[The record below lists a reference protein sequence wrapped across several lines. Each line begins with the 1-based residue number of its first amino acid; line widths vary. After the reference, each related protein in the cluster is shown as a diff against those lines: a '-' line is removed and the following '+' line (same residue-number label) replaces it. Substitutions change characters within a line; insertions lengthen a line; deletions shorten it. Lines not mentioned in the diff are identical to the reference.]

1 MIISENPKPD
11 ILEFS
16 LLMSQTDKY
25 LNKIAEE
32 NEDYFIGH
40 SGIKLEKDVF
50 EAVKKCAVGTSF
62 DGSIQLISG
71 VSFPDIVAHKFY
83 GVEVKSTE
91 KNHWTSIGS
100 SILESTRIKDVERI
114 YLTFGKLGKPSKFL
128 SRPYEDCLSEIV
140 VTHYPRYRIDMQLKA
155 GDTIF
160 DKMGVPYDEL
170 RKMENPVVPVSKYYK
185 ENLKEGESLW
195 WTGTDV
201 ESTVSSPILRLWN
214 TLPGN
219 FREDKI
225 TEGYVLFPEL
235 LSGQY
240 EGFVL
245 WLASQGIIIPNAR
258 DLFSAGGQKT
268 LPCFKKGKKFPAVYK
283 RVYNLRDGI
292 SDFIEKSDAG
302 DLLKYWLNDDAID
315 VYMDRM
321 DTLSEKLSLWID
333 IACYY
338 NENES
343 SYKILNK
350 IFDSYLE

>member
-1 MIISENPKPD
+1 MIISENTKPD
-11 ILEFS
+11 ISEFS
-16 LLMSQTDKY
+16 LLMNQTDKY

-40 SGIKLEKDVF
+40 SGVKLEKDVF

-71 VSFPDIVAHKFY
+71 VSFPDIVAHRFY

-185 ENLKEGESLW
+185 KNLKEGESLW
-195 WTGTDV
+195 WTGTDA

-214 TLPGN
+214 TLADGEQKYN
-219 FREDKI
+219 IVQGFIR
-225 TEGYVLFPEL
+225 FPEIFK
-235 LSGQY
+235 GKY
-240 EGFVL
+240 ERFVL
-245 WLASQGIIIPNAR
+245 WLAAQGIIIPNVR
-258 DLFSAGGQKT
+258 DLFSAGGKIT
-268 LPCFKKGKKFPAVYK
+268 LPCCDKIEKYPAVFK
-283 RVYNLRDGI
+283 RVYDLRNDILYYMELFDTEELLKCWFGDGD
-292 SDFIEKSDAG
+292 DFIRATEK
-302 DLLKYWLNDDAID
+302 YCIE
-315 VYMDRM
+315 
-321 DTLSEKLSLWID
+321 TLSERLKVWKTIS
-333 IACYY
+333 A
-338 NENES
+338 
-343 SYKILNK
+343 NK
-350 IFDSYLE
+350 IIEYEECLDKIFF